1 MRLLTVFFLMSL
13 TLVFPFSTTASDSP
27 EQLADLATQANPEI
41 SMLKHQ
47 VEALEEQEKASVMW
61 QDPVFSVVYSNMPL
75 GNLSLGHHPMSG
87 VELMLKQTFP
97 FPGKN
102 DRRRAVASA
111 QVDVQRFELEELKTQ
126 VRAKIKQFYWKLV
139 LVDRLRKIRERHIT
153 EVDHLLGAVKAKY
166 ASGEA
171 NQQDI
176 LKLHVLKEKLTDELN
191 DFKQRERELTA
202 TINGVLHRDM
212 SVPID
217 TDEEIPLIKSNA
229 TLNQLTGRAE
239 KERELL
245 KLWKKKAELERLAAD
260 REGHEKYPDITLWTG
275 YRMRREAGLDE
286 GEDFLTFGVS
296 VPIPVDYKGRYQAR
310 KGAHLANARASQE
323 KYKSLL
329 DAVSANIETSLSKW
343 ERNYQKALT
352 YSERLIPDA
361 EATLEAALSAWQVG
375 RTEFSS
381 LYQAELQLLNFEEA
395 VAVARAQTVLMS
407 LEIELLA
414 GEPPVTEDED
424 KS

>member
-1 MRLLTVFFLMSL
+1 MRLSVLVVLMSL
-13 TLVFPFSTTASDSP
+13 TTIFSNPATASDVP
-27 EQLADLATQANPEI
+27 DQLAQLAAEANPEV
-41 SMLKHQ
+41 SMLQYQ
-47 VEALEEQEKASVMW
+47 VDALQEQEKASVMW
-61 QDPVFSVVYSNMPL
+61 QDPVFAVAYSNMPL
-75 GNLSLGHHPMSG
+75 SNLSLGHHPMSG
-87 VELMLKQTFP
+87 IELVLKQTFP

-102 DRRRAVASA
+102 DRRRAVAAA
-111 QVDVQRFELEELKTQ
+111 QVDVQRCELEELKGQ
-126 VRAKIKQFYWKLV
+126 LRGKIKQFYWKLV
-139 LVDRLRKIRERHIT
+139 LVRKLRGIREKHIT
-153 EVDHLLGAVKAKY
+153 EVDYLLETVKAKY
-166 ASGEA
+166 TSGEA

-176 LKLHVLKEKLTDELN
+176 LKLVVLKEKLTDDID
-191 DFKQRERELTA
+191 DFTQKERELTA
-202 TINGVLHRDM
+202 TINSVLHRDLD
-212 SVPID
+212 VPIESAD
-217 TDEEIPLIKSNA
+217 EIPLVKSTA
-229 TLNQLTGRAE
+229 TLNQLTERAE
-239 KERELL
+239 NERELL
-245 KLWKKKAELERLAAD
+245 KAWEKKTELERRAAD
-260 REGHEKYPDITLWTG
+260 REGHERYPDITLWTG
-275 YRMRREAGLDE
+275 YRIREETGLDE
-286 GEDFLTFGVS
+286 GEDFLSVGLS
-296 VPIPVDYKGRYQAR
+296 VPIPVDYKGRYEAK
-310 KGAHLANARASQE
+310 KGVHLANARASQE

-329 DAVSANIETSLSKW
+329 DGVSANIETSLSRW